1 MTRAMLMYEREKQD
15 DGGNSA
21 ELEYYLLTDEV
32 FFASNVLEIYGA
44 EIKLVACDGSLLD
57 SRRFRGLTPFGPRI
71 TELIA
76 RMAKARIEPDGMQE
90 AVEELNPILE

>member
-1 MTRAMLMYEREKQD
+1 MTRAMLMYQREKQD
-15 DGGNSA
+15 DRGEPA
-21 ELEYYLLTDEV
+21 DLEYYLLTDEV

-44 EIKLVACDGSLLD
+44 EIKMVSGGGTLLD

-76 RMAKARIEPDGMQE
+76 KMAKARTEPEQMQE
-90 AVEELNPILE
+90 AVEELLPILE